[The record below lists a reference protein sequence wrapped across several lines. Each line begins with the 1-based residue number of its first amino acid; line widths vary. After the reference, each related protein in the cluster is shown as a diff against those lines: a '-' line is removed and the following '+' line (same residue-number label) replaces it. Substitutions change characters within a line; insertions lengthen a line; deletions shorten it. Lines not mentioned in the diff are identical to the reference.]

1 MSHESLIR
9 AAAVVAAAALLAAPY
24 RQQIAGY
31 VAKAT
36 EAAKSN
42 GPALGRFAAA
52 ALLIAAAWGKVPMP
66 SLPSTPAVPSYPVS
80 TPSDEMQRLVTP
92 VAKAL
97 ASLNPA
103 DRALWAQTWTKAGVV
118 VAGDA
123 VTTEVAFTDTRSL
136 RAFTALALDIAW
148 RRIGRHQPGEIP
160 GLRDAVEE
168 AYNAAIGRDVVPVDA
183 SMRQRFK
190 DFAEAVAWAG
200 MNGG

>member
-1 MSHESLIR
+1 VSHESLVR
-9 AAAVVAAAALLAAPY
+9 TAAVVAAAALLAAPY

-42 GPALGRFAAA
+42 GPALGRLAAA
-52 ALLIAAAWGKVPMP
+52 ALLIAAAWGKVPLP
-66 SLPSTPAVPSYPVS
+66 SLPSTPAVPSYPVL

-97 ASLNPA
+97 ANLNPA